1 MTTPPASRDNYQ
13 QQAWFHNVSRLAAE
27 DLLADKPLGAFLVRP
42 ASVAGCL
49 SLTYKDLVSGS
60 IGHGL
65 LRYHS
70 GPQQVGWGYEEDQT
84 IFGTVQQLLD
94 TLPLNFDPAASPSSS
109 SAHTTALPKP
119 APAPAAT
126 PLSPRVAK
134 PLPTVPGRQSVQS
147 QRPAPSPI
155 AVRRPNP
162 AVVATL
168 PTRTNSSAPIA
179 TPATAAS
186 ARLVEASALLDE
198 LADLGN
204 PTIEIDPSVAAA
216 AIQHVGDATP
226 HQLLASSPVRTPIMQ
241 RSSSVQS
248 GVARSQL
255 RSLPVTPGSMSPPRA
270 LSPTPVSERGPQRS
284 LSPSR
289 ALPSTAAQQQQQTQ
303 QAQRSLSPSRALPDG
318 PRRPAPA
325 PSLQRSVSVNVR
337 SSTSSASSTPTLMSA
352 ASTPVGSSL
361 RKPTELAPVTFERE
375 APPTID
381 RGAIDAQLTALRRAH
396 AAELAEIDA
405 GVRARIAADDAT
417 PFEANSE
424 LDAKLALL
432 LKRPGASATP
442 TIFVEYARMA
452 QQPGA
457 SEILQELAP
466 LIEQLQRLTWARAFA
481 ETQVAREEQALQRDR
496 HAFLAKRAQ
505 VAQLSALSGRVAAR
519 RLAVRSALLS
529 AAARK
534 LVEPTESLK
543 GMLDEFDVRQA
554 PLNKIEQNAVE
565 LFRAPQAQLRRS
577 IAELSFLALEIE
589 SHSNELLDASQYVS
603 DLLQQLKI

>member
-1 MTTPPASRDNYQ
+1 
-13 QQAWFHNVSRLAAE
+13 
-27 DLLADKPLGAFLVRP
+27 
-42 ASVAGCL
+42 
-49 SLTYKDLVSGS
+49 
-60 IGHGL
+60 
-65 LRYHS
+65 
-70 GPQQVGWGYEEDQT
+70 
-84 IFGTVQQLLD
+84 
-94 TLPLNFDPAASPSSS
+94 
-109 SAHTTALPKP
+109 
-119 APAPAAT
+119 
-126 PLSPRVAK
+126 
-134 PLPTVPGRQSVQS
+134 
-147 QRPAPSPI
+147 
-155 AVRRPNP
+155 
-162 AVVATL
+162 
-168 PTRTNSSAPIA
+168 
-179 TPATAAS
+179 
-186 ARLVEASALLDE
+186 
-198 LADLGN
+198 
-204 PTIEIDPSVAAA
+204 
-216 AIQHVGDATP
+216 
-226 HQLLASSPVRTPIMQ
+226 
-241 RSSSVQS
+241 
-248 GVARSQL
+248 
-255 RSLPVTPGSMSPPRA
+255 
-270 LSPTPVSERGPQRS
+270 
-284 LSPSR
+284 
-289 ALPSTAAQQQQQTQ
+289 
-303 QAQRSLSPSRALPDG
+303 
-318 PRRPAPA
+318 
-325 PSLQRSVSVNVR
+325 VNVR

>member
-1 MTTPPASRDNYQ
+1 
-13 QQAWFHNVSRLAAE
+13 
-27 DLLADKPLGAFLVRP
+27 
-42 ASVAGCL
+42 
-49 SLTYKDLVSGS
+49 
-60 IGHGL
+60 
-65 LRYHS
+65 
-70 GPQQVGWGYEEDQT
+70 
-84 IFGTVQQLLD
+84 
-94 TLPLNFDPAASPSSS
+94 
-109 SAHTTALPKP
+109 
-119 APAPAAT
+119 
-126 PLSPRVAK
+126 
-134 PLPTVPGRQSVQS
+134 
-147 QRPAPSPI
+147 
-155 AVRRPNP
+155 
-162 AVVATL
+162 
-168 PTRTNSSAPIA
+168 
-179 TPATAAS
+179 
-186 ARLVEASALLDE
+186 
-198 LADLGN
+198 
-204 PTIEIDPSVAAA
+204 
-216 AIQHVGDATP
+216 
-226 HQLLASSPVRTPIMQ
+226 
-241 RSSSVQS
+241 
-248 GVARSQL
+248 
-255 RSLPVTPGSMSPPRA
+255 
-270 LSPTPVSERGPQRS
+270 
-284 LSPSR
+284 
-289 ALPSTAAQQQQQTQ
+289 
-303 QAQRSLSPSRALPDG
+303 
-318 PRRPAPA
+318 
-325 PSLQRSVSVNVR
+325 
-337 SSTSSASSTPTLMSA
+337 
-352 ASTPVGSSL
+352 
-361 RKPTELAPVTFERE
+361 VTFERE